1 MAAIIAVALVAAW
14 LFIGNY
20 LPKIIRYIISAILDV
35 IAIVLFIMTPMK
47 LIIRII
53 IIAILAFMV
62 IIWLAKFNRFNG
74 NKKIDWGQ
82 SRSDG
87 IMFTAGVIIIILI
100 IDLF

>member
-1 MAAIIAVALVAAW
+1 MATIIVVALVAAW

-20 LPKIIRYIISAILDV
+20 IPKLIRYIISGILDV
-35 IAIVLFIMTPMK
+35 VAIVLFIVTPMN

-53 IIAILAFMV
+53 IIALLAFMA

-82 SRSDG
+82 SRVDG
-87 IMFTAGVIIIILI
+87 IMFTAGVIIITLI

>member
-1 MAAIIAVALVAAW
+1 MAAIIVVALVAAW

-20 LPKIIRYIISAILDV
+20 IPKLIRYIISGILDV
-35 IAIVLFIMTPMK
+35 VAIVLFIVTPMN

-53 IIAILAFMV
+53 IIALLAFMA

-82 SRSDG
+82 SRVDG
-87 IMFTAGVIIIILI
+87 IMFTAGVIIITLI
-100 IDLF
+100 IYLF